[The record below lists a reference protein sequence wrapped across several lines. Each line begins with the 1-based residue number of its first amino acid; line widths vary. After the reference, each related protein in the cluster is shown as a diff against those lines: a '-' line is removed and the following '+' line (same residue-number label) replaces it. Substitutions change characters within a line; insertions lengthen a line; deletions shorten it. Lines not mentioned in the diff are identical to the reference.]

1 MPGENGPGNTAADG
15 SETVGQPSGAATLQP
30 KGSGLFRAEAL
41 ARLSA
46 TEDLDR
52 PARLAVLPH
61 LPVLLAGAAVCA
73 AAGAWLLLA

>member
-1 MPGENGPGNTAADG
+1 MPGENMPGRMATDALKAG
-15 SETVGQPSGAATLQP
+15 GQPAAAPAFQP

-52 PARLAVLPH
+52 PARLAVFRR
-61 LPVLLAGAAVCA
+61 LPVLLAAAAISV
-73 AAGAWLLLA
+73 AAGAWLLLI